1 MYKPVLHN
9 VVCLPRLSRYPEKM
23 AKDPKRVWQGVKG
36 ECIIMFIKMMKMML
50 LMVMMMLMMMIMSV
64 VDVDDVDDDDDDDED
79 DDEC

>member
-1 MYKPVLHN
+1 MVFMKIYSIYIYKQSIMYKPVLHN

-36 ECIIMFIKMMKMML
+36 ECIIMFMKMMKMMMM
-50 LMVMMMLMMMIMSV
+50 MVMMSV
-64 VDVDDVDDDDDDDED
+64 D